1 MRDPESN
8 VLEFVAG
15 CAVDADIYYLAAA
28 IGPGHEYYDPDPGPP
43 TRMFLYQRQ
52 TAEKWFYHDLPDFQV
67 MSAQF
72 MPEKNGRPRRVLAL
86 DFYGQL
92 EDYSRVGATIEHISP
107 EGPEFSGGLTALRRV
122 GEEIFCCGVGGMIF
136 HRTAS
141 GWRQLPINFPAR
153 ERMEPGGDD
162 VVDDFESWLDCVGH
176 LFEAVDAN
184 PLPENPAE
192 REAVLRRLFEDTR
205 SQLRDQGVRSITE
218 QVEALS
224 TEMLNDLCG
233 SGYDDLYA
241 VGLHGLIAHWNG
253 STWKLPEP
261 LTTSHL
267 VHAMVTDA
275 GGIFL
280 VGHQSTIVMGDIT
293 TGFACVPHEIS
304 EDVDFYCAC
313 QHGSL
318 IYIGSESGLYTYCLE
333 TGGVERL
340 STDLP
345 EELRDATI
353 VDISSADGALWVLT
367 SWDLARFDGNSW
379 QVMFHPDNG

>member
-28 IGPGHEYYDPDPGPP
+28 IGPGHEDYDPDPGPP

-72 MPEKNGRPRRVLAL
+72 VPEKNGRPRRVLAL

-92 EDYSRVGATIEHISP
+92 EDYSRVGATIEYISP

-136 HRTAS
+136 HRAPS
-141 GWRQLPINFPAR
+141 GWRQLPTSFPAR
-153 ERMEPGGDD
+153 ARMEPGDDD
-162 VVDDFESWLDCVGH
+162 VLDDFEGWLDCVGH
-176 LFEAVDAN
+176 LLESADAN
-184 PLPENPAE
+184 PLPADPAE
-192 REAVLRRLFEDTR
+192 REAGLRRRFEDART
-205 SQLRDQGVRSITE
+205 QLRDQGVRSITE
-218 QVEALS
+218 RVNALS
-224 TEMLNDLCG
+224 TAMLNDLCG

-253 STWKLPEP
+253 STWQLLEQP
-261 LTTSHL
+261 TTSHL

-275 GGIFL
+275 GDIFL
-280 VGHQSTIVMGDIT
+280 VGHQATIAMGNIT

-304 EDVDFYCAC
+304 DDVDFYCAC
-313 QHGSL
+313 QHRQS
-318 IYIGSESGLYTYCLE
+318 IYIGSENGLYLYSPSS
-333 TGGVERL
+333 GVVERL
-340 STDLP
+340 EAGIP

-353 VDISSADGALWVLT
+353 VDISSVGNVLWVLT
-367 SWDLARFDGNSW
+367 SWDLIRFDGTSW
-379 QVMFHPDNG
+379 QVIVHPDNE

>member
-136 HRTAS
+136 HRAAS
-141 GWRQLPINFPAR
+141 GWRQLPTNFPAR
-153 ERMEPGGDD
+153 ERIESEDD
-162 VVDDFESWLDCVGH
+162 DILDDFESWLDCVGH
-176 LFEAVDAN
+176 LFEAVGAN

-192 REAVLRRLFEDTR
+192 REAVLRRLFEDTC
-205 SQLRDQGVRSITE
+205 SQLCDQGSRSIIE
-218 QVEALS
+218 QVDALS
-224 TEMLNDLCG
+224 AAVLNDLCG

-241 VGLHGLIAHWNG
+241 VGLHGLISHWNG
-253 STWKLPEP
+253 SAWQTPKSV
-261 LTTSHL
+261 TTSHL
-267 VHAMVTDA
+267 LNAVMTETGDMLV
-275 GGIFL
+275 
-280 VGHQSTIVMGDIT
+280 VGHQATIVIGNIGT
-293 TGFACVPHEIS
+293 SFECLPHEIS

-313 QHGSL
+313 QHRQS
-318 IYIGSESGLYTYCLE
+318 IYIGSDNGLYLYSPSS
-333 TGGVERL
+333 GVVERL
-340 STDLP
+340 EVGIP

-353 VDISSADGALWVLT
+353 VDISSVGSVLWVLT
-367 SWDLARFDGNSW
+367 PWDLMRFDGAAW
-379 QVMFHPDNG
+379 QVIVHPDNG